1 MGWSETGSDQM
12 CKLRCYVRNYGHG
25 KIVELVRY
33 RREQE
38 CLRQKAAGCEELI
51 DQPAKIRYTAEQRR
65 NRAYIERLQATLQLG
80 STARKTLAIR
90 EQIGSI

>member
-1 MGWSETGSDQM
+1 ML
-12 CKLRCYVRNYGHG
+12 CKELWAR

-65 NRAYIERLQATLQLG
+65 NRAYIERLQATLQLS
-80 STARKTLAIR
+80 STVRKILAIR